1 MNNIK
6 IIPSPKEVG
15 SRKGEF
21 LVNEQTAIL
30 LAGAH
35 TDADEFAAGLLKED
49 IQAVIKVYPPTLD
62 VSPSPE
68 SKNVIVLSIFDRD
81 EEFRTAFDWQDA
93 LFDERLKEEGYSLSI
108 TPERILLSARTE
120 VGLFYGVQTLRQL
133 FEEEGGRMKISC
145 LRMRDW
151 PSIRYRG
158 VMQDI
163 SRGQVLNMK
172 SLKQVIRTISYF
184 KMNLLSPY
192 IEHTFAFKNHPLIG
206 QGCGS
211 LTSEEVRQLDKYAR
225 DYHVE
230 LVPSFQAL
238 GHFQQILKHK
248 EYARLAETETR
259 WSLSP
264 AKEDSYKL
272 LEELFSEIVPAF
284 SSKFFNIGCDEV
296 WDLGTGKSKK
306 MAQGKGE
313 LYLSH
318 ILRVK
323 KMLDKYGKTTMLWGD
338 MLLHYPEIIPEVPK
352 DVVILNWHYG
362 SEKFEDENYYRPF
375 IETFQKAGLTQFAC
389 PGTTSWLRLFS
400 DLRLANKNVRCLVSE
415 AHKYGAK
422 GILNTNWGDGGHYN
436 LLGYAWHGFAF
447 SAEASWSPKKMDE
460 CTFDARFCHQFFG
473 SGTEEMAQMFWLLTQ
488 VNYVVNIDLPKEY
501 PSWAFLLFWDDPFQ
515 GRYSV
520 KVKDPLETGRR
531 LIQISNSALRIIS
544 HNEEMVTRN
553 KGWLDDLSFAARQI
567 GHLGQRLISTEEAKS
582 NYHRAYLKLDEEKV
596 VVESLDKAIASLREL
611 KTDLSTLKV
620 EYRELWL
627 RENKEPGL
635 RYNLKNYDR
644 VLDSYDRKISE
655 LEEVKKSYVEPGGSL
670 PRPDELFS

>member
-1 MNNIK
+1 MSNIK
-6 IIPSPKEVG
+6 IVPSPKEVKLE
-15 SRKGEF
+15 KGEF
-21 LVNEQTAIL
+21 SVNDQTTIL
-30 LAGAH
+30 LGESH
-35 TDADEFAAGLLKED
+35 TKADEFAAGLLQE
-49 IQAVIKVYPPTLD
+49 VIPTTTKVL
-62 VSPSPE
+62 SPSPE
-68 SKNVIVLSIFDRD
+68 LKNVIVLSIFGRD
-81 EEFRTAFDWQDA
+81 EKFRHAFYWQDA
-93 LFDERLKEEGYSLSI
+93 LFDERLEEEGYSLSI
-108 TPERILLSARTE
+108 TPEHILIGARTE
-120 VGLFYGVQTLRQL
+120 TGLFYGVQTLRQL
-133 FEEEGGRMKISC
+133 LEEEEGKIKVPC
-145 LRMRDW
+145 LCIRDW
-151 PSIRYRG
+151 PSIKYRG

-163 SRGQVLNMK
+163 SRGQVLNME

-192 IEHTFAFKNHPLIG
+192 IEHTFAFEEHPLIG

-211 LTSEEVRQLDKYAR
+211 LTKEEVKQLDEYAKS
-225 DYHVE
+225 YHVE

-264 AKEDSYKL
+264 AEEDSYKL
-272 LEELFSEIVPAF
+272 LEELLSEIVPAF

-318 ILRVK
+318 ILKVK
-323 KMLDKYGKTTMLWGD
+323 EMLDKYGKTTMLWGD
-338 MLLHYPEIIPEVPK
+338 MLLHYPEIIPEIPK
-352 DVVILNWHYG
+352 DVIVMNWHYG

-375 IETFQKAGLTQFAC
+375 IEAFQKAGLAQFAC
-389 PGTTSWLRLFS
+389 TGTSSWLRLFS
-400 DLRLANKNVRCLVSE
+400 DLRLANKNMSCLISE

-422 GILNTNWGDGGHYN
+422 GIMNTNWGDGGNYN
-436 LLGYAWHGFAF
+436 LLGNAWHGFAF
-447 SAEASWSPKKMDE
+447 SAEAAWSPKEMDE
-460 CTFDARFCHQFFG
+460 HTFDARFCRQFFG
-473 SGTEEMAQMFWLLTQ
+473 PGTEEIAQVFWLLTQ
-488 VNYVVNIDLPKEY
+488 INYMVDIDLSREY

-531 LIQISNSALRIIS
+531 LIQLSNSISRIIS
-544 HNEEMVTRN
+544 HNEKKVTRN
-553 KGWLDDLSFAARQI
+553 KGWLDDLSFSARQI
-567 GHLGQRLISTEEAKS
+567 GHLGQRLVSIEETKS
-582 NYHRAYLKLDEEKV
+582 SYYQAYLRLNEEKV
-596 VVESLDKAIASLREL
+596 VIEFLDKAVALL
-611 KTDLSTLKV
+611 KKLSEDLSTLKV

-635 RYNLKNYDR
+635 RYQLRSYDR
-644 VLDSYDRKISE
+644 VLNSYDRKVSQ
-655 LEEVKKSYVEPGGSL
+655 LEEVKENYTEPGGSL